1 MSGPVLVTGVAAPVL
16 VTGAAGF
23 FGLAIVRA
31 LTRAGFDV
39 LATDR
44 APGPAE
50 PPGMEAGPG
59 AEPEPA
65 WRPGTD
71 AGRVEYAVRDVEHE
85 SLDDLVE
92 RAGTLVYAA
101 AITPKDDRSGE
112 TAERL
117 LAVNLEGFLAAL
129 RAAARAA
136 SCARVVFVSSS
147 AVYDHAVD
155 VTVMEADARGDG
167 SLYAA
172 AKLAA
177 EVVGRRYAHDAGLQF
192 CAVRPT
198 SLIGPGETERPSRPR
213 VTPFAHLVR
222 AAHADTPVRV
232 VRGGS
237 RCDWL
242 AVDDAAEAVTALC
255 AAERLGGESYS
266 LSAGVTRPFSDFVE
280 AARRVAG
287 LRIDDGAELV
297 IDGGADLPG
306 RIPNARLAAAT
317 GWRPRSDPEAIVRA
331 LVDDLDRSLTG
342 PSTSHS
348 VNC

>member
-1 MSGPVLVTGVAAPVL
+1 MSGPVL

-31 LTRAGFDV
+31 LTRAGFEV

-44 APGPAE
+44 AA
-50 PPGMEAGPG
+50 
-59 AEPEPA
+59 EPA

-71 AGRVEYAVRDVEHE
+71 ARRIGYVARDLEHE
-85 SLDDLVE
+85 AVGDLVE
-92 RAGTLVYAA
+92 RSGTLVYAA
-101 AITPKDDRSGE
+101 ALTPKDDRSSE

-117 LAVNLEGFLAAL
+117 LTVNLEGFLGAL
-129 RAAARAA
+129 RAAGRAA
-136 SCARVVFVSSS
+136 SCARIVFVSSS
-147 AVYDHAVD
+147 AVYDHSVDAV
-155 VTVMEADARGDG
+155 VTEADARGDG

-177 EVVGRRYAHDAGLQF
+177 EVVGRRYAQDAGIGF

-213 VTPFAHLVR
+213 VTPFARLVR
-222 AAHADTPVRV
+222 AARAGTPVRV
-232 VRGGS
+232 VRGES

-242 AVDDAAEAVTALC
+242 AVDDAAEAVAALC
-255 AAERLGGESYS
+255 AASGEAGAPAGVTGPFGGQSYS
-266 LSAGVTRPFSDFVE
+266 LSAGVVRPFADFVD

-287 LRIDDGAELV
+287 LRTDDGAELL
-297 IDGGADLPG
+297 IDGGSDLPG
-306 RIPNARLAAAT
+306 RIPNDRLVAAT
-317 GWRPRSDPEAIVRA
+317 GWRPRSEPEAVVRA

-342 PSTSHS
+342 LSSSHS
-348 VNC
+348 VNS